1 MTGRSRISWDLVT
14 DVLDVLERHG
24 HHRSDDQHTGQAVG
38 VIGDLAAVYEGSLDI
53 SYGTYRDQAPA
64 PADPDPARPAP
75 EAEQDIAVLSRAAM
89 TALDLADDCNRDRA
103 GTCADCA
110 DRSCP
115 ACRTGLEDANAYVR
129 IAVRMLSTAQAART
143 PVARQPQQ
151 GMAPGQDGHAAGWEA
166 GQ

>member
-53 SYGTYRDQAPA
+53 GYGTYRDQLPA
-64 PADPDPARPAP
+64 TADPDRARPVL
-75 EAEQDIAVLSRAAM
+75 EADQDVVVLTRAAM
-89 TALDLADDCNRDRA
+89 TALDLAGESRRDLS
-103 GTCADCA
+103 GTCADCP

-115 ACRTGLEDANAYVR
+115 ACRSRFQDAHAYVR
-129 IAVRMLSTAQAART
+129 IAVRLLSTAQAART
-143 PVARQPQQ
+143 PDAQGSQQ
-151 GMAPGQDGHAAGWEA
+151 VMAPGQEGHAAGWEA